1 MKKKVSNQNKEYNK
15 KLRAIKTLANKA
27 LKQGVKL
34 QCSSGYKFLKDVPV
48 GKLIKCGGSEAI
60 VLESTNTSCSVIVT
74 SHKPTN
80 NNDLF
85 YLGTKRWGPESE
97 VEVLD

>member
-1 MKKKVSNQNKEYNK
+1 MRKIYKQDKLYNK
-15 KLRAIKTLANKA
+15 KLRRIKTLSNKA
-27 LKQGVKL
+27 LKEGVKL
-34 QCSSGYKFLKDVPV
+34 KCSSGFKFLKDVSV
-48 GKLIKCGGSEAI
+48 GKLIKCGGSEAV

-80 NNDLF
+80 NSDSF